1 MKTHKSRK
9 LCLLKHTL
17 RARSS
22 PAWRSHRVH
31 KALWAPQTTAALTHP
46 YGLLLCIA
54 SAMTTTTISAPT
66 PKNIG
71 RINPMSLISD
81 STLTHLPAARLL
93 ITHQLTLA
101 ILSHILSRHPNYP
114 RTPPYLYHSHVHTQ
128 LGRFIHPIHSTKTRT
143 ETGFKLILPS
153 YAYTHIYRNRNST
166 IRLECV
172 CARVWRA

>member
-114 RTPPYLYHSHVHTQ
+114 HSSISLPFACTHTARPVYSSDPFDKNKDRNRLQ
-128 LGRFIHPIHSTKTRT
+128 INITLLRIH
-143 ETGFKLILPS
+143 
-153 YAYTHIYRNRNST
+153 THIQK
-166 IRLECV
+166 
-172 CARVWRA
+172 